1 MDFAKLKQKGD
12 NMLLEFQIQN
22 YKSFLSTTTL
32 SMLSAPKQTD
42 LAYSI
47 LKGKG
52 LQAIKALCSSI
63 IYGPNASGKTNLIGA
78 MEVFQSI
85 VSRGHIRNVYKQDT
99 PNFANF
105 NLELIPNSSLKD
117 AQPVCFTITFFE
129 KELEI
134 KYSLKINLGK
144 FLEKNFSRLIQEE
157 RLIINQ
163 KDIFSR
169 SGESLQINNP
179 HIDSNIIHWPLAE
192 NPVDLTKTLM
202 HNLNPQELFLTGGF
216 KSIVSRETAEL
227 VIDWITKKFQIIYQ
241 ANSLSISPILPN
253 EDVERFYVDKLIS
266 DIAQEFGIGANAIG
280 YIYNKEKQKSQMF
293 SVLKERHI
301 IIPAKVYESLGT
313 IRVINIFPLLVMAL
327 INGKTLFI
335 DEFDASIHPMAI
347 MSIIN
352 IFHNNEINKNK
363 AQLIFNSHNPIFL
376 NGNLFRRDEIK
387 FVDRD
392 ESSHISELYSLAD
405 FGTSGKNGVRKS
417 DDYMKNYF
425 INRYGA
431 IHNLDFSP
439 IFEKIMSHAENN
451 Q

>member
-1 MDFAKLKQKGD
+1 
-12 NMLLEFQIQN
+12 MLLEFQIQN
-22 YKSFLSTTTL
+22 YKSFLSATTL
-32 SMLSAPKQTD
+32 SMLPAPKQTD
-42 LAYSI
+42 LNYSI
-47 LKGKG
+47 LKGKEQ
-52 LQAIKALCSSI
+52 QAIKALCSSI

-85 VSRGHIRNVYKQDT
+85 VSRGHIRNVYKQST
-99 PNFANF
+99 PNFASC
-105 NLELIPNSSLKD
+105 NLELIPNSTLKD
-117 AQPVCFTITFFE
+117 ARPVCFAITFFE
-129 KELEI
+129 KGLEV
-134 KYSLKINLGK
+134 KYSLKINLGR
-144 FLEKNFSRLIQEE
+144 FLEKNFSRVIQEE

-169 SGESLQINNP
+169 SEKSLQIKNQY
-179 HIDSNIIHWPLAE
+179 IDSDVIHWPLTEDPAI
-192 NPVDLTKTLM
+192 LTNTLTQ
-202 HNLNPQELFLTGGF
+202 NLNPQELFLTGGF

-241 ANSLSISPILPN
+241 SNSLSISPVLSD
-253 EDVERFYVDKLIS
+253 EDAEGFYEDELIS

-280 YIYNKEKQKSQMF
+280 YIYDKEKHKPQLF
-293 SVLKERHI
+293 SVIKNQHI
-301 IIPAKVYESLGT
+301 MIPAKVYESLGT
-313 IRVINIFPLLVMAL
+313 IRVINIFPLLAMAL
-327 INGKTLFI
+327 LNGETLFI
-335 DEFDASIHPMAI
+335 DEFDTSIHPMAI

-352 IFHNNEINKNK
+352 IFHNNEINKNN

-376 NGNLFRRDEIK
+376 NRNLFRRDEIK

-392 ESSHISELYSLAD
+392 ESTHISELYSLAD

-439 IFEKIMSHAENN
+439 LFEKIMSQAENKK
-451 Q
+451 

>member
-1 MDFAKLKQKGD
+1 M
-12 NMLLEFQIQN
+12 
-22 YKSFLSTTTL
+22 TL
-32 SMLSAPKQTD
+32 S
-42 LAYSI
+42 I
-47 LKGKG
+47 
-52 LQAIKALCSSI
+52 
-63 IYGPNASGKTNLIGA
+63 
-78 MEVFQSI
+78 
-85 VSRGHIRNVYKQDT
+85 
-99 PNFANF
+99 
-105 NLELIPNSSLKD
+105 
-117 AQPVCFTITFFE
+117 
-129 KELEI
+129 
-134 KYSLKINLGK
+134 
-144 FLEKNFSRLIQEE
+144 
-157 RLIINQ
+157 
-163 KDIFSR
+163 
-169 SGESLQINNP
+169 
-179 HIDSNIIHWPLAE
+179 
-192 NPVDLTKTLM
+192 
-202 HNLNPQELFLTGGF
+202 
-216 KSIVSRETAEL
+216 

-253 EDVERFYVDKLIS
+253 EDVEKFYVDKLIS

-280 YIYNKEKQKSQMF
+280 YIYDKEKQKSQLF

-327 INGKTLFI
+327 INGETLFI